1 MYTYKDF
8 VTGKIRHTNGR
19 FLKWTKPTGIL
30 ETPYA
35 VFQRSKSVLLIPK
48 FLLTKETLSE
58 IT

>member
-8 VTGKIRHTNGR
+8 ITGKTRRTSGK

-48 FLLTKETLSE
+48 FLLTEETLARLC
-58 IT
+58 